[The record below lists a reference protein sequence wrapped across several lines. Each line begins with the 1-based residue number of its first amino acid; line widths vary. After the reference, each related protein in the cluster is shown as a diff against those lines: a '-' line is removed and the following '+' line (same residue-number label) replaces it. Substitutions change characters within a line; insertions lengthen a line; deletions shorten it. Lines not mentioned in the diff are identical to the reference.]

1 MSVRRER
8 IAEQLR
14 AEIAQVLRRHAT
26 DPRLQMVTLTR
37 VDVAPDLSHA
47 IVFWSTVSLDRQIDP
62 EVVEEGLEGAAA
74 FIRRHLSH
82 SLPLRRMPEL
92 RFRYDPSLE
101 LGDQTLAVLRSIR
114 GGGGH
119 GPEENS

>member
-47 IVFWSTVSLDRQIDP
+47 IVFWSTVSLDRQIDHAERP
-62 EVVEEGLEGAAA
+62 
-74 FIRRHLSH
+74 H
-82 SLPLRRMPEL
+82 
-92 RFRYDPSLE
+92 PSLR
-101 LGDQTLAVLRSIR
+101 GDCSGPACSAGCRRST
-114 GGGGH
+114 
-119 GPEENS
+119 